1 MNKNFEYE
9 LPEGYEPARVID
21 FTDKKTAIIINAAA
35 LVIAVVIIAAA
46 WLIIKPL
53 DALFSLEAL
62 GKTAIMLVVLLA
74 YIVLH
79 ELAHGA
85 AYKLLTGERLK
96 FGLTM
101 GAAYCGMPHI
111 YVYRRASLISLLTP
125 FVLFSVVFGVP
136 LFFAADK
143 VDAFLLA
150 FLLANHIGGCSGD
163 LYDTY
168 LLLLKHKDKLTLVH
182 DNGPTQVFYEKR

>member
-1 MNKNFEYE
+1 MDKNFEYE
-9 LPEGYEPARVID
+9 LPEGYEPARVIYV
-21 FTDKKTAIIINAAA
+21 TDKKTAIIMNAAA

-53 DALFSLEAL
+53 DALFSFEAV
-62 GKTAIMLVVLLA
+62 GKTAIMIVVLLV

-85 AYKLLTGERLK
+85 AYKLLTGEKLK
-96 FGLTM
+96 FGMTM

-111 YVYRRASLISLLTP
+111 YVYRKASLISLLTP
-125 FVLFSVVFGVP
+125 FVLFSIVFGVP
-136 LFFAADK
+136 LFYLTDK
-143 VDAFLLA
+143 VDTFLLA

-168 LLLLKHKDKLTLVH
+168 LLLFKHKDKLTLVH